1 MHATILDRLACL
13 GERNIFIEGE
23 DDCAEMPNESVCPRR
38 M

>member
-1 MHATILDRLACL
+1 MHATTLDRLACP

-23 DDCAEMPNESVCPRR
+23 DDHAEMPNESVCPRS